1 MVVICESVPPY
12 SLYVFIKISKRG
24 ICYCYHLKD
33 DYIIFK
39 LLFLDLL
46 NFYLTFSFKKFFI
59 LYWSIN
65 DLRCC
70 WKVNFEESGT
80 AGAGWAQG
88 FTCSFS
94 YQRAHAKLLQ
104 LCLTLCDPMD
114 CCPPGF
120 SVHGILQERIL
131 EWVAISSFGGSS

>member
-70 WKVNFEESGT
+70 VKGNFEESGT